1 MIFRINNNIASINAQ
16 RHLNRNS
23 IDLNRSL
30 ERLSSGLRINKAADD
45 AAGLSI
51 SEVLRAE
58 LRGLKQASRN
68 TSRAAAMIQTIEG
81 GYDEIGRILGRLKEL
96 AVQAADGSLSD
107 TDRDAIEVEV
117 VQQLEEIDRIA
128 NSTTF
133 NGMLPLA
140 TSGSSTYT
148 FQVGAGGDSDQI
160 AITIQGA
167 QTGAL
172 ASLSSIS
179 SADFGTSVG
188 ASTAI
193 GIIDDAIVSLSM
205 SRADIGAFQN
215 RLERAAS
222 NIAIMIENTQASD
235 SVIRDADVAAET
247 AEMTRA
253 QILVQAGTS
262 MLAQANL
269 TPQNALSL
277 LP

>member
-1 MIFRINNNIASINAQ
+1 
-16 RHLNRNS
+16 
-23 IDLNRSL
+23 
-30 ERLSSGLRINKAADD
+30 
-45 AAGLSI
+45 
-51 SEVLRAE
+51 
-58 LRGLKQASRN
+58 
-68 TSRAAAMIQTIEG
+68 
-81 GYDEIGRILGRLKEL
+81 
-96 AVQAADGSLSD
+96 
-107 TDRDAIEVEV
+107 VEV
-117 VQQLEEIDRIA
+117 AHQLEEIDRIA

-133 NGMLPLA
+133 NGMMPLA
-140 TSGSSTYT
+140 SSGSSAYT

-179 SADFGTSVG
+179 SADFGTAVA
-188 ASTAI
+188 ASMAI
-193 GIIDDAIVSLSM
+193 GIIDDAIVSLNM

-222 NIAIMIENTQASD
+222 NIAIMIENTQTSD
-235 SVIRDADVAAET
+235 SVIRDADIAAET